1 MKFNTKSL
9 GVKLW
14 AYFALLAA
22 AIFAVLWLC
31 QTVFLQTFY
40 DRMVIRNIQA
50 AAKQIAAQMGRA
62 DFGDWLDDLAYEN
75 SLLIFLTDAQG
86 NVLYSTDE
94 HSGAYR
100 GETAAAEDTRG
111 NPYHPSDKILNWQI
125 GAGRHLNLPPDF
137 STFMERL
144 NSSENGTVGYR
155 LTDGSTYIYGTRLG
169 AASGESILY
178 ISAALEAV
186 GATVSILRTQ
196 LVWITGAALLFA
208 FGIALL
214 ISRRFTK
221 PVAALDR
228 QARKMAEGGGLDGV
242 ERGFCSELD
251 GLADTLYQTAAALN
265 KAEQSRKEF
274 LANISR
280 DLRTPL
286 TMIRGYAEMV
296 RDISWEDETQR
307 ENDLAII
314 IRETNRLTELV
325 NDILE
330 LTALQSQ
337 TQAAQ
342 YGEVDLSA
350 AAQDVIRQFTP
361 LCEQRGCV
369 IKSELESGQFV
380 RGEPVQLSRVL
391 YNLIDNAISHAGEPQ
406 IVHVSL
412 KRVGQT
418 ARVEVQDHGEGIP
431 PEEIPYVWE
440 RYFTSKQRKS
450 KREHSGLGLAISKE
464 ILLAHGAKFGV
475 NSAIGQ
481 GSCFW
486 FEMNVVAAVHPN

>member
-1 MKFNTKSL
+1 MRFNIKSL

-14 AYFALLAA
+14 AWFALFAA

-31 QTVFLQTFY
+31 QTVFLQAFY
-40 DRMVIRNIQA
+40 DRMVIRNVRTTA
-50 AAKQIAAQMGRA
+50 EQIAVQTEQNN
-62 DFGDWLDDLAYEN
+62 FGDWLDDLAYEN
-75 SLLIFLTDAQG
+75 SFLIFLTDAQG

-100 GETAAAEDTRG
+100 GETAPTEDARG
-111 NPYHPSDKILNWQI
+111 NPYHPSDEILSWQI

-137 STFMERL
+137 SSFLERL
-144 NSSENGTVGYR
+144 NDSETGTVDYR
-155 LTDGSTYIYGTRLG
+155 LADGSTYIYGTRLSTV
-169 AASGESILY
+169 SGEKILY

-196 LVWITGAALLFA
+196 LVWITGAALILA
-208 FGIALL
+208 LGIAFF
-214 ISRRFTK
+214 ISRRFSR
-221 PVAALDR
+221 PVAALDA

-242 ERGFCSELD
+242 EKGFCSELD

-265 KAEQSRKEF
+265 KAENSRQEF
-274 LANISR
+274 LANISH

-296 RDISWEDETQR
+296 RDISWEDEAQR

-342 YGEVDLSA
+342 YGEVNLST
-350 AAQDVIRQFTP
+350 AAQDVIRQFSL

-369 IKSELESGQFV
+369 IKSDLEPEQFV
-380 RGEPVQLSRVL
+380 RGDTTQLSRVL
-391 YNLIDNAISHAGEPQ
+391 YNLIDNAISHAGEQ
-406 IVHVSL
+406 NAVDVSL
-412 KRVGQT
+412 KRVGQNV
-418 ARVEVQDHGEGIP
+418 RVEVRDYGEGIP
-431 PEEIPYVWE
+431 PEDIPRIWE

-450 KREHSGLGLAISKE
+450 RREHSGLGLAISKE
-464 ILLAHGAKFGV
+464 ILSAHGAKFGV
-475 NSAIGQ
+475 DSVIGQ

-486 FEMNVVAAVHPN
+486 FELRLQEKLS

>member
-1 MKFNTKSL
+1 MRFDTKSL

-14 AYFALLAA
+14 AYFALFAA

-50 AAKQIAAQMGRA
+50 AAEQIAAQRSRA
-62 DFGDWLDDLAYEN
+62 DFGDWLDNLAYEN
-75 SLLIFLTDAQG
+75 SLLIFLTDVQG

-94 HSGAYR
+94 HSRTYR
-100 GETAAAEDTRG
+100 GEAAAEDAGG
-111 NPYHPSDKILNWQI
+111 NPHHPSDKILSWQI

-144 NSSENGTVGYR
+144 NSSGNGTVGYR

-169 AASGESILY
+169 AASGERILY

-208 FGIALL
+208 FWIAFL
-214 ISRRFTK
+214 ISRRFAR

-228 QARKMAEGGGLDGV
+228 QARKMAEGGGIDGV

-274 LANISR
+274 LANISH

-296 RDISWEDETQR
+296 RDISWDDETQR

-330 LTALQSQ
+330 LTALQSR

-350 AAQDVIRQFTP
+350 VAQDVIQQFTP
-361 LCEQRGCV
+361 LCEQSGCL
-369 IKSELESGQFV
+369 IKSELEPGQFV

-475 NSAIGQ
+475 DSVIGR

-486 FEMNVVAAVHPN
+486 FEMNVAAAVHPN

>member
-14 AYFALLAA
+14 AYFALFAA

-40 DRMVIRNIQA
+40 DRMVVQNIQA
-50 AAKQIAAQMGRA
+50 AAEQIATQMGRA
-62 DFGDWLDDLAYEN
+62 DFCDWLDDLAYEN
-75 SLLIFLTDAQG
+75 SFLIFLTDAQG

-94 HSGAYR
+94 HSGVYR
-100 GETAAAEDTRG
+100 GETAAAEDTGG
-111 NPYHPSDKILNWQI
+111 NPYHTSDKILNWQI

-137 STFMERL
+137 STFMEQL
-144 NSSENGTVGYR
+144 NSSGNGTVGYR
-155 LTDGSTYIYGTRLG
+155 LTDDSTYIYGTWLST
-169 AASGESILY
+169 ASGESILY

-186 GATVSILRTQ
+186 GATVSILCTQ

-214 ISRRFTK
+214 ISRRFSK

-228 QARKMAEGGGLDGV
+228 QARKIAEGGGLDGV

-251 GLADTLYQTAAALN
+251 GLADTLYQTATVLN

-274 LANISR
+274 LANISH

-350 AAQDVIRQFTP
+350 TAQDVIRQFAP
-361 LCEQRGCV
+361 LCEQRGCAITSKV
-369 IKSELESGQFV
+369 ESEQFV
-380 RGEPVQLSRVL
+380 QGEPAQLSRVF
-391 YNLIDNAISHAGEPQ
+391 YNLVDNAISHVGEQ
-406 IVHVSL
+406 KTVDVSL
-412 KRVGQT
+412 KRIGQSV
-418 ARVEVQDHGEGIP
+418 RVEVRDYGEGIP
-431 PEEIPYVWE
+431 PEEIPFVWE

-464 ILLAHGAKFGV
+464 ILLAHNAKFGV
-475 NSAIGQ
+475 DSTLGQ

-486 FEMNVVAAVHPN
+486 FEINATK

>member
-14 AYFALLAA
+14 TCFALFAA
-22 AIFAVLWLC
+22 TIFAVLWLC

-50 AAKQIAAQMGRA
+50 AAEQIAAQRSQEG
-62 DFGDWLDDLAYEN
+62 FGDWLDGLAYEN
-75 SLLIFLTDAQG
+75 SLLIFLTDTQG

-100 GETAAAEDTRG
+100 GEAAVEDARG
-111 NPYHPSDKILNWQI
+111 NPYHPSDEILNWQI
-125 GAGRHLNLPPDF
+125 GAGHHLNLPPDF
-137 STFMERL
+137 SSFMDRL
-144 NSSENGTVGYR
+144 NSSENGTIGYQ
-155 LTDGSTYIYGTRLG
+155 LTDGSTYIYGTRLQ
-169 AASGESILY
+169 AANGEQILY

-196 LVWITGAALLFA
+196 LVWITGAALLLA

-214 ISRRFTK
+214 ISRRFAK
-221 PVAALDR
+221 PVAALDA

-242 ERGFCSELD
+242 EKGFCSELD

-265 KAEQSRKEF
+265 KAEQSRREF
-274 LANISR
+274 LANISH

-307 ENDLAII
+307 EDDLGII
-314 IRETNRLTELV
+314 IREANRLTELV
-325 NDILE
+325 NDVLE
-330 LTALQSQ
+330 LTDLQSQ
-337 TQAAQ
+337 TQTPQ
-342 YGEVDLSA
+342 YGEVDLGA
-350 AAQDVIRQFTP
+350 TAQDVIRQFTP

-369 IKSELESGQFV
+369 IKSELEPGQFV
-380 RGEPVQLSRVL
+380 QGDTAQLSRVL

-418 ARVEVQDHGEGIP
+418 ARVEVRDHGEGIP

-464 ILLAHGAKFGV
+464 ILSAHGAKFGV
-475 NSAIGQ
+475 DSVIGQ

-486 FEMNVVAAVHPN
+486 FEVDTTK

>member
-14 AYFALLAA
+14 ACFALFAA

-50 AAKQIAAQMGRA
+50 AAEQIAAQRSQE

-75 SLLIFLTDAQG
+75 SLLIFLTDTQG

-100 GETAAAEDTRG
+100 GEAAAEDARG
-111 NPYHPSDKILNWQI
+111 NPYHPSNEVLNWQI
-125 GAGRHLNLPPDF
+125 GAGHHLNLPPDF
-137 STFMERL
+137 SSFMDRL
-144 NSSENGTVGYR
+144 NSSENGTIGYQ
-155 LTDGSTYIYGTRLG
+155 LTDGSTYIYGTRLQ
-169 AASGESILY
+169 AANGEQILY

-196 LVWITGAALLFA
+196 LVWITGAALLLA

-214 ISRRFTK
+214 ISRRFAK
-221 PVAALDR
+221 PVAALDA

-242 ERGFCSELD
+242 EKGFCSELD

-265 KAEQSRKEF
+265 KAEQSHREF
-274 LANISR
+274 LANISH

-307 ENDLAII
+307 EDDLGII
-314 IRETNRLTELV
+314 IREANRLTELV

-337 TQAAQ
+337 TQAPQ

-350 AAQDVIRQFTP
+350 TAQDVIRQFTP

-369 IKSELESGQFV
+369 IKSELEPGQFV
-380 RGEPVQLSRVL
+380 RGDIVQLSRVL

-418 ARVEVQDHGEGIP
+418 ARVEVRDHGEGIP

-440 RYFTSKQRKS
+440 RYFASKQRKS

-464 ILLAHGAKFGV
+464 ILSGHGAKFGV
-475 NSAIGQ
+475 DSVIGQ

-486 FEMNVVAAVHPN
+486 FEVDTTK

>member
-1 MKFNTKSL
+1 MKFDTKSL

-14 AYFALLAA
+14 AYFALFAA

-50 AAKQIAAQMGRA
+50 AAEQIAAQRSRA
-62 DFGDWLDDLAYEN
+62 DFGDWLDNLAYEN
-75 SLLIFLTDAQG
+75 SLLIFLTDVQG

-94 HSGAYR
+94 HSRTYR
-100 GETAAAEDTRG
+100 GEAAAEDARG
-111 NPYHPSDKILNWQI
+111 NPYHPSDKILSWQI
-125 GAGRHLNLPPDF
+125 GAGRHLSLPPDF

-144 NSSENGTVGYR
+144 NSSGNGTVGYR

-169 AASGESILY
+169 AASGERILY

-208 FGIALL
+208 FWIAFL
-214 ISRRFTK
+214 ISQRFAR

-228 QARKMAEGGGLDGV
+228 QARKMAEGGGIDGV

-274 LANISR
+274 LANISH

-296 RDISWEDETQR
+296 RDISWDDETQR

-330 LTALQSQ
+330 LTALQSR

-350 AAQDVIRQFTP
+350 VAQDVILQFTP
-361 LCEQRGCV
+361 LCEQSGCL
-369 IKSELESGQFV
+369 IKSELEPGQFV

-418 ARVEVQDHGEGIP
+418 ARVEVRDHGEGIP

-475 NSAIGQ
+475 DSVIGR

-486 FEMNVVAAVHPN
+486 FEMTAAAAVHPN

>member
-14 AYFALLAA
+14 AYFALFAA
-22 AIFAVLWLC
+22 TIFAVLWVC

-50 AAKQIAAQMGRA
+50 AAEQIAAQRSRA
-62 DFGDWLDDLAYEN
+62 DFGDWLDNLAYEN
-75 SLLIFLTDAQG
+75 SFLIFLTDAQG

-94 HSGAYR
+94 HSRAYR
-100 GETAAAEDTRG
+100 GEAAAEDTRD
-111 NPYHPSDKILNWQI
+111 NPYHPSNEILNWQI

-137 STFMERL
+137 SSFMERL
-144 NSSENGTVGYR
+144 NSSKNGTVGYR
-155 LTDGSTYIYGTRLG
+155 LTDGSTYIYGTWLST
-169 AASGESILY
+169 ASGESILY

-208 FGIALL
+208 FGIAFL

-221 PVAALDR
+221 PVAALDK
-228 QARKMAEGGGLDGV
+228 QARKMAEGGGLDGM

-251 GLADTLYQTAAALN
+251 GLADTLHQTAAALN
-265 KAEQSRKEF
+265 KAEQSRTEF
-274 LANISR
+274 LANISH

-330 LTALQSQ
+330 LTALQSR
-337 TQAAQ
+337 TQAVQ

-350 AAQDVIRQFTP
+350 TAQDVIRQFAP

-369 IKSELESGQFV
+369 IKSKLEPGQFV

-391 YNLIDNAISHAGEPQ
+391 YNLIDNAISHAGEEKTVD
-406 IVHVSL
+406 ISL
-412 KRVGQT
+412 KCVGQ
-418 ARVEVQDHGEGIP
+418 AVRVEVRDYGEGIP
-431 PEEIPYVWE
+431 PEEIPHVWE

-464 ILLAHGAKFGV
+464 ILLAHNAKFGV
-475 NSAIGQ
+475 DSTLGQ

-486 FEMNVVAAVHPN
+486 FEVR

>member
-1 MKFNTKSL
+1 MKFDTKSF

-14 AYFALLAA
+14 AYFAVFAA
-22 AIFAVLWLC
+22 TIFAVLWLC

-50 AAKQIAAQMGRA
+50 AVEQIASQRSRA

-75 SLLIFLTDAQG
+75 SFLIFLTDAQG

-100 GETAAAEDTRG
+100 GETAATEDTGG
-111 NPYHPSDKILNWQI
+111 NPYHPSNEILSWQI

-137 STFMERL
+137 SVFMERL
-144 NSSENGTVGYR
+144 NGSGNGTVGYR
-155 LTDGSTYIYGTRLG
+155 LADGSTYIYGTRLQT
-169 AASGESILY
+169 ASGEQILY

-196 LVWITGAALLFA
+196 LVWITGAALLLA
-208 FGIALL
+208 FGIAFL
-214 ISRRFTK
+214 ISRRFSR

-242 ERGFCSELD
+242 EKGFCSELD
-251 GLADTLYQTAAALN
+251 GLADTLDQTAAALN
-265 KAEQSRKEF
+265 RAEKSRQEF
-274 LANISR
+274 LANISH

-286 TMIRGYAEMV
+286 TMIRGYAETV
-296 RDISWEDETQR
+296 KDISWEDKTQR

-314 IRETNRLTELV
+314 IRETDRLTGLV

-337 TQAAQ
+337 TQAVQ

-350 AAQDVIRQFTP
+350 TAQDVLRQFAP
-361 LCEQRGCV
+361 LCEQMGCV
-369 IKSELESGQFV
+369 IESDLEPGQFV

-391 YNLIDNAISHAGEPQ
+391 YNLIGNAISHAGELQ

-412 KRVGQT
+412 KCVGQT
-418 ARVEVQDHGEGIP
+418 VRVEVRDHSEGIP
-431 PEEIPYVWE
+431 PEEIPFVWE

-464 ILLAHGAKFGV
+464 ILLAHNAKFGV
-475 NSAIGQ
+475 DSTIGK

-486 FEMNVVAAVHPN
+486 FEIHAAK

>member
-1 MKFNTKSL
+1 LKFNTKSL

-14 AYFALLAA
+14 TCFALFAA
-22 AIFAVLWLC
+22 TIFAVLWLC

-50 AAKQIAAQMGRA
+50 AAEQIAAQRSQE
-62 DFGDWLDDLAYEN
+62 DFGDWLDGLAYEN
-75 SLLIFLTDAQG
+75 SLLIFLTDTQG

-100 GETAAAEDTRG
+100 GEAAVEDARG
-111 NPYHPSDKILNWQI
+111 NPYHPSDEILNWQI
-125 GAGRHLNLPPDF
+125 GAGHHLNLPPDF
-137 STFMERL
+137 SSFMDRL
-144 NSSENGTVGYR
+144 NSSENGTIGYQ
-155 LTDGSTYIYGTRLG
+155 LTDGSTYIYGTRLQ
-169 AASGESILY
+169 AANGEQILY

-196 LVWITGAALLFA
+196 LVWITGAALLLA

-214 ISRRFTK
+214 ISRRFAK
-221 PVAALDR
+221 PVAALDA

-242 ERGFCSELD
+242 EKGFCSELD

-265 KAEQSRKEF
+265 KAEQSRREF
-274 LANISR
+274 LANISH

-307 ENDLAII
+307 EDDLGII
-314 IRETNRLTELV
+314 IREANRLTELV
-325 NDILE
+325 NDVLE
-330 LTALQSQ
+330 LTDLQSQ
-337 TQAAQ
+337 TQTPQ
-342 YGEVDLSA
+342 YGEVDLGA
-350 AAQDVIRQFTP
+350 TAQDVIRQFTP

-369 IKSELESGQFV
+369 IKSELEPGQFV
-380 RGEPVQLSRVL
+380 QGDTAQLSRVL

-418 ARVEVQDHGEGIP
+418 ARVEVRDHGEGIP

-464 ILLAHGAKFGV
+464 ILSAHGAKFGV
-475 NSAIGQ
+475 DSVIGQ

-486 FEMNVVAAVHPN
+486 FEVDTTK

>member
-1 MKFNTKSL
+1 MKFDTRSF

-14 AYFALLAA
+14 AYFALFAA

-40 DRMVIRNIQA
+40 DRMVIRNMQA
-50 AAKQIAAQMGRA
+50 AAEQIAAQIERT
-62 DFGDWLDDLAYEN
+62 DLDDWLDGLAYEN
-75 SLLIFLTDAQG
+75 SFLIFLTDVQG

-94 HSGAYR
+94 HSGAYH
-100 GETAAAEDTRG
+100 GGTAAEGAGGD
-111 NPYHPSDKILNWQI
+111 PYHPSDKILSWQI
-125 GAGRHLNLPPDF
+125 GAGRHLDLPPDF
-137 STFMERL
+137 SSFMERL
-144 NSSENGTVGYR
+144 NSSGNGTVGYR
-155 LTDGSTYIYGTRLG
+155 LTDSSTYIYGTRLG
-169 AASGESILY
+169 AASGERILY

-208 FGIALL
+208 FGIAFL
-214 ISRRFTK
+214 ISRRFAK

-274 LANISR
+274 LANISH

-307 ENDLAII
+307 ENDLAVI
-314 IRETNRLTELV
+314 IRETDRLTELV

-330 LTALQSQ
+330 LTALRSQ

-361 LCEQRGCV
+361 LCQQRGCL
-369 IKSELESGQFV
+369 IKSELEPGQFV
-380 RGEPVQLSRVL
+380 RGGPVQLSRVL
-391 YNLIDNAISHAGEPQ
+391 YNLIDNAISHAGGPQ
-406 IVHVSL
+406 IVVSL

-475 NSAIGQ
+475 NSTIGQ

-486 FEMNVVAAVHPN
+486 FEMNVAAAVQPN

>member
-1 MKFNTKSL
+1 MKFDTRSL

-14 AYFALLAA
+14 AYFALFAA
-22 AIFAVLWLC
+22 GIFAVLWLC

-50 AAKQIAAQMGRA
+50 VAEQIAAQTERA
-62 DFGDWLDDLAYEN
+62 DLGEWLDDLAYEN
-75 SLLIFLTDAQG
+75 SFLIFLTDAQG
-86 NVLYSTDE
+86 NVIYSTDE

-100 GETAAAEDTRG
+100 GEATATEDIRD
-111 NPYHPSDKILNWQI
+111 NPYHPSNEILSWQI

-137 STFMERL
+137 SSFMERL
-144 NSSENGTVGYR
+144 DSSGNRTVGYR
-155 LTDGSTYIYGTRLG
+155 LTDGSAYIYGTRLS
-169 AASGESILY
+169 AASGERILY
-178 ISAALEAV
+178 ISTALEAV

-208 FGIALL
+208 FGIAFL

-251 GLADTLYQTAAALN
+251 GLADTLHQTAAALN

-274 LANISR
+274 LANISH

-296 RDISWEDETQR
+296 RDISWEDGTQR

-314 IRETNRLTELV
+314 IRETNRLTGLV

-330 LTALQSQ
+330 LTALRSQ

-342 YGEVDLSA
+342 YEEIDLSA
-350 AAQDVIRQFTP
+350 VAQDVIRQFAP
-361 LCEQRGCV
+361 LCEQRGCAITSKV
-369 IKSELESGQFV
+369 EPERSV
-380 RGEPVQLSRVL
+380 RGEPAQLSRVF
-391 YNLIDNAISHAGEPQ
+391 YNLIDNAISHVGEQ
-406 IVHVSL
+406 KTVDVLL
-412 KRVGQT
+412 KRIGQSI
-418 ARVEVQDHGEGIP
+418 RVEVRDHGEGIP
-431 PEEIPYVWE
+431 PEEIPFVWE

-464 ILLAHGAKFGV
+464 ILLAHNAKFGV
-475 NSAIGQ
+475 DSTLGQ

-486 FEMNVVAAVHPN
+486 FEISATK

>member
-14 AYFALLAA
+14 AYFALFAA
-22 AIFAVLWLC
+22 TIFAVLWLC

-40 DRMVIRNIQA
+40 DHMVIRNIQA
-50 AAKQIAAQMGRA
+50 AAEQIAAQRSRA
-62 DFGDWLDDLAYEN
+62 DFGDWLDGLAYEN
-75 SLLIFLTDAQG
+75 SFLIFLTDAQR

-94 HSGAYR
+94 HSRAYR
-100 GETAAAEDTRG
+100 GEAAAEDTRG
-111 NPYHPSDKILNWQI
+111 NPYHPSNEILNWQI

-137 STFMERL
+137 SSFMERL

-155 LTDGSTYIYGTRLG
+155 LTDGSTYIYGTRLST
-169 AASGESILY
+169 ASGESILY

-208 FGIALL
+208 FGIAFL
-214 ISRRFTK
+214 ISRRFAR

-274 LANISR
+274 LANISH

-330 LTALQSQ
+330 LTALQSR

-369 IKSELESGQFV
+369 IKLELEPGQFV

-391 YNLIDNAISHAGEPQ
+391 YNLIDNAISHTGEQ
-406 IVHVSL
+406 KAVDVLL
-412 KRVGQT
+412 KRVGQRV
-418 ARVEVQDHGEGIP
+418 RVEIRDYGEGIP
-431 PEEIPYVWE
+431 PEDIPRIWE

-464 ILLAHGAKFGV
+464 ILLAHNAKFGV
-475 NSAIGQ
+475 DSTLGQ

-486 FEMNVVAAVHPN
+486 FEINATK

>member
-14 AYFALLAA
+14 AYFALFAA
-22 AIFAVLWLC
+22 TIFAVLWLC

-40 DRMVIRNIQA
+40 DHMVIRNIQA
-50 AAKQIAAQMGRA
+50 AAEQIAAQRSRA
-62 DFGDWLDDLAYEN
+62 DFGDWLDGLAYEN
-75 SLLIFLTDAQG
+75 SFLIFLTDAQR

-94 HSGAYR
+94 HSRAYR
-100 GETAAAEDTRG
+100 GEAAAEDTRG
-111 NPYHPSDKILNWQI
+111 NPYHPSNEILNWQI

-137 STFMERL
+137 SSFMERL

-155 LTDGSTYIYGTRLG
+155 LTDGSTYIYGTRLST
-169 AASGESILY
+169 ASGESILY

-208 FGIALL
+208 FGIAFL
-214 ISRRFTK
+214 ISRRFAR

-274 LANISR
+274 LANISH

-330 LTALQSQ
+330 LTALQSR

-369 IKSELESGQFV
+369 IKLELEPGQFV

-391 YNLIDNAISHAGEPQ
+391 YNLIDNAISHTGEQ
-406 IVHVSL
+406 KAVDVLL
-412 KRVGQT
+412 KRVGQRV
-418 ARVEVQDHGEGIP
+418 RVEIRDYGEGIP
-431 PEEIPYVWE
+431 PEDIPRIWE

-464 ILLAHGAKFGV
+464 ILLAHNAKFGV
-475 NSAIGQ
+475 DSTLGQ

-486 FEMNVVAAVHPN
+486 FEINAAK

>member
-14 AYFALLAA
+14 AYFALFAA
-22 AIFAVLWLC
+22 TIFAVLWLC

-50 AAKQIAAQMGRA
+50 AAEQIAAQRSRA
-62 DFGDWLDDLAYEN
+62 DFGGWLDDLAYEN
-75 SLLIFLTDAQG
+75 SFLIFLTDAQG

-100 GETAAAEDTRG
+100 GETAAAEDTGG

-155 LTDGSTYIYGTRLG
+155 LTDGSTYIYGTRLST
-169 AASGESILY
+169 ASGESILY
-178 ISAALEAV
+178 INAALEAV

-208 FGIALL
+208 FGIAFL
-214 ISRRFTK
+214 ISRRFAR
-221 PVAALDR
+221 PVAVLDR
-228 QARKMAEGGGLDGV
+228 QARKMAEGGRLDGM
-242 ERGFCSELD
+242 EKGFCSELD
-251 GLADTLYQTAAALN
+251 GLADTLYQTAAVLN

-274 LANISR
+274 LANISH

-330 LTALQSQ
+330 LTAL
-337 TQAAQ
+337 
-342 YGEVDLSA
+342 
-350 AAQDVIRQFTP
+350 
-361 LCEQRGCV
+361 
-369 IKSELESGQFV
+369 
-380 RGEPVQLSRVL
+380 
-391 YNLIDNAISHAGEPQ
+391 
-406 IVHVSL
+406 
-412 KRVGQT
+412 
-418 ARVEVQDHGEGIP
+418 
-431 PEEIPYVWE
+431 
-440 RYFTSKQRKS
+440 
-450 KREHSGLGLAISKE
+450 
-464 ILLAHGAKFGV
+464 
-475 NSAIGQ
+475 
-481 GSCFW
+481 
-486 FEMNVVAAVHPN
+486 

>member
-14 AYFALLAA
+14 AYFALFAA
-22 AIFAVLWLC
+22 AIFAILWLC

-50 AAKQIAAQMGRA
+50 AAEQIAAQRSRA

-75 SLLIFLTDAQG
+75 SFLIFLTDAQG

-100 GETAAAEDTRG
+100 GEAAAEDTGG
-111 NPYHPSDKILNWQI
+111 NPYHPSNEILSWQI

-137 STFMERL
+137 FSFMERL

-155 LTDGSTYIYGTRLG
+155 LTDGSTYIYGTQLST
-169 AASGESILY
+169 ASGESILY

-208 FGIALL
+208 FGIAFL
-214 ISRRFTK
+214 ISRRFSK

-242 ERGFCSELD
+242 EKGFCSELD
-251 GLADTLYQTAAALN
+251 GLADTLHQTAAVLN

-274 LANISR
+274 LANISH

-314 IRETNRLTELV
+314 IRETNRLAELV

-350 AAQDVIRQFTP
+350 TAQDVIRQFAP
-361 LCEQRGCV
+361 LCEQRGCAITSKV
-369 IKSELESGQFV
+369 EPGQFV

-391 YNLIDNAISHAGEPQ
+391 YNLIDNAISHTGEQ
-406 IVHVSL
+406 KAVDVLL
-412 KRVGQT
+412 KRIGQRV
-418 ARVEVQDHGEGIP
+418 RVEVRDYGEGIP
-431 PEEIPYVWE
+431 PEEISFVWE

-464 ILLAHGAKFGV
+464 ILLAHNAKFGV
-475 NSAIGQ
+475 DSILGQ

-486 FEMNVVAAVHPN
+486 FEINATK

>member
-1 MKFNTKSL
+1 MKFNAKSL

-14 AYFALLAA
+14 AYFALFAA

-31 QTVFLQTFY
+31 QTVFLQTSY

-50 AAKQIAAQMGRA
+50 AAEQIAAQTERA
-62 DFGDWLDDLAYEN
+62 DFGHWLDNLAYEN
-75 SLLIFLTDAQG
+75 SFLIFLTDAQG

-94 HSGAYR
+94 HSGAYHR
-100 GETAAAEDTRG
+100 ETAAALSKAE
-111 NPYHPSDKILNWQI
+111 
-125 GAGRHLNLPPDF
+125 
-137 STFMERL
+137 
-144 NSSENGTVGYR
+144 
-155 LTDGSTYIYGTRLG
+155 
-169 AASGESILY
+169 
-178 ISAALEAV
+178 
-186 GATVSILRTQ
+186 
-196 LVWITGAALLFA
+196 
-208 FGIALL
+208 
-214 ISRRFTK
+214 
-221 PVAALDR
+221 
-228 QARKMAEGGGLDGV
+228 QARKD
-242 ERGFCSELD
+242 
-251 GLADTLYQTAAALN
+251 
-265 KAEQSRKEF
+265 F
-274 LANISR
+274 LANISH

-296 RDISWEDETQR
+296 RDISWEDEAQR

-342 YGEVDLSA
+342 YGEVDLSG

-369 IKSELESGQFV
+369 IKLELEPGQFV

-391 YNLIDNAISHAGEPQ
+391 YNLIDNAISHAGESQ

-412 KRVGQT
+412 KRAGQT
-418 ARVEVQDHGEGIP
+418 VRVEVQDHGEGIP
-431 PEEIPYVWE
+431 PEEIPCVWE

-486 FEMNVVAAVHPN
+486 FEMNVAATVRPH